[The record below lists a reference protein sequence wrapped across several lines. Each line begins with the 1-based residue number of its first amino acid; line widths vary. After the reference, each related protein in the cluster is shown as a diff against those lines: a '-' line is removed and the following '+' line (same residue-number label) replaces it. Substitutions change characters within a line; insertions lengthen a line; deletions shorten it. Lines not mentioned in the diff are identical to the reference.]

1 VGVNTHGWWIAGTGM
16 LARKVVQAIVAAGG
30 QVDGF
35 VDEDVDAMP
44 VLPGVKVLLPSDLP
58 QPLFGARAFVAIGHA
73 STRQR
78 LMDMLQAAGWALP
91 SVVHPRAMVA
101 TDARLADGVFVAA
114 GAVVESA
121 CDVGRGAII
130 DIGVLIDHECRI
142 GAFAHLRAL
151 GALGPRTVWP
161 AV

>member
-1 VGVNTHGWWIAGTGM
+1 MGVNTHGWWIAGTGM

-44 VLPGVKVLLPSDLP
+44 LLPGVKVLLPSDLP

-142 GAFAHLRAL
+142 GAFAHLRAP